1 MFKTA
6 VCRCSCPYVFCFHVR
21 SHVKYSFLCPQLST
35 DMDADVDFDSYKI
48 GDRAQDIDMKFDRD
62 RGHRHRR
69 GQTTDKLTPI
79 GRMRGKL
86 EANLWQ
92 VGAK

>member
-1 MFKTA
+1 M
-6 VCRCSCPYVFCFHVR
+6 
-21 SHVKYSFLCPQLST
+21 KYSFLCPQLST
-35 DMDADVDFDSYKI
+35 DMDADVDFGSYKNE
-48 GDRAQDIDMKFDRD
+48 DRAQNIDMKFSRD

-69 GQTTDKLTPI
+69 GQTTGKLTPI
-79 GRMRGKL
+79 GKMRGKL